1 MKKHLKKVDFSKM
14 PVSGSLGHLAYGDLA
29 FTAWRKIKVSIP
41 NASLDLLKSRKI
53 KVDKNLTKHNE
64 EK

>member
-14 PVSGSLGHLAYGDLA
+14 PVSSSLGHLAYGDLA
-29 FTAWRKIKVSIP
+29 FTAWRKIKV
-41 NASLDLLKSRKI
+41 
-53 KVDKNLTKHNE
+53 DKNLTKHNE